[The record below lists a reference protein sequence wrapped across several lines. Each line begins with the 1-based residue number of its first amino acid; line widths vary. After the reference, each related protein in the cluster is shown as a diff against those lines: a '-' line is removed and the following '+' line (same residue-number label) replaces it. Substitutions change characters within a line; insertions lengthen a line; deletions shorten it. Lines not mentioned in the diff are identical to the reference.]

1 MFKFKLK
8 RAAALMC
15 AGIMFCLAGCGNS
28 TSVQQS
34 SAAEETKADSS
45 ENETATTQAA
55 AENSAEPT
63 VVLPSV
69 AGENGVTMLNGGIQ
83 LRWFN
88 NAGFEMVLPSGK
100 HIIVD
105 PYLDSA
111 NVEPFPVEDIERCDY
126 LLVSHVHVDHVADI
140 RALEDKFGRFP
151 IFVGQ
156 STADVLFQEY
166 DLDLRNMYICDD
178 GFQYKFDDVTI
189 TAFTGRHTE
198 APNPTRRSESVKA
211 DSTNTGWWGNFEVMS
226 YLIEASDGT
235 EVLIW
240 AGMTTEDQKYKYED
254 LRPDIAIMHLS
265 PKSDAA
271 IFADMVA
278 AWNPKLVIPHHYDA
292 IKAGVEQNPDQI
304 DRNLTKE
311 KQEMFITYDE
321 NNVAHFDEDAYVKY
335 FNDAIVA
342 ACPTAQMLRIDH
354 HKWYRFGFSYAE
366 MAE

>member
-1 MFKFKLK
+1 MIKSKHL
-8 RAAALMC
+8 ASLLC
-15 AGIMFCLAGCGNS
+15 AGILFSMVGCAAPSQPAAS
-28 TSVQQS
+28 T
-34 SAAEETKADSS
+34 AASETKT
-45 ENETATTQAA
+45 EVITQVVQG
-55 AENSAEPT
+55 EP

-69 AGENGVTMLNGGIQ
+69 PTTDGITMLEGGVQ

-88 NAGFEMVLPSGK
+88 NAGFEIVLPSGK

-105 PYLDSA
+105 PYLDGA
-111 NVEPFPVEDIERCDY
+111 NVEPFPVEEIERCDY
-126 LLVSHVHVDHVADI
+126 LLVSHVHSDHVADI

-156 STADVLFQEY
+156 TAADTLFAEY
-166 DLDLRNMYICDD
+166 DLDLRNMYVCDD
-178 GFQYKFDDVTI
+178 GFVYEFDDVKI

-198 APNPTRRSESVKA
+198 APNPTRRSASYKE

-235 EVLIW
+235 EILIW

-265 PKSDAA
+265 PKSDAE

-278 AWNPKLVIPHHYDA
+278 SWNPKLVIPHHYDA

-321 NNVAHFDEDAYVKY
+321 NNVAHFDEDAYVNY
-335 FNDAIVA
+335 FNEAIVE
-342 ACPTAQMLRIDH
+342 ACPTAQMIRIDH
-354 HKWYRFGFSYAE
+354 HTWYRFGFSYAAI
-366 MAE
+366 AEE